1 MTGQKFNAFLFI
13 LHLRQVTAGRP
24 SQAAGDKRSFW
35 KVISIVLSMSVLLR
49 LNELA
54 VKKDFHRAER

>member
-24 SQAAGDKRSFW
+24 SQAAVDERSFW
-35 KVISIVLSMSVLLR
+35 KVISIVR
-49 LNELA
+49 
-54 VKKDFHRAER
+54 